1 MPLVSG
7 GDTPMKKIMI
17 ALTTAVCAVTV
28 AQSAAAQTF
37 PSRPVKLAVPF
48 PAGGGTDLLA
58 RVVADALTKKWGQP
72 VIVENLSGAASGNV
86 GASEVARGAR
96 RLHADAEPARA
107 DRDEQAAL

>member
-7 GDTPMKKIMI
+7 GDTTMKRILI
-17 ALTTAVCAVTV
+17 ALTAVVCAVTF
-28 AQSAAAQTF
+28 ARSADAQTF

-58 RVVADALTKKWGQP
+58 RVVADALSKKWGHP

-86 GASEVARGAR
+86 GASEVARAAPDIG
-96 RLHADAEPARA
+96 RA
-107 DRDEQAAL
+107 SCRERE